1 MQIPMTLMTLTLLAT
16 AAFGGALEDAF
27 KNPPADAAPAADTG
41 AKCRAKCAARRQALL
56 AAGEAKDDAPAL
68 SISGTDAAV
77 KHVCRAFKD
86 GTIGYLIDCPAD
98 LESANLRLTFAV
110 ANANPELWDPA
121 TGAILRP
128 GKVETRG
135 SRTVV
140 TWRADPEAS
149 VFVMLRPSRST
160 AKKAKL
166 YDDSKIQEIS
176 VGGSWD
182 PVLSGTDGTFTLK
195 NALVHMSDY
204 PAAVWLDLGK
214 AKGVFEVK
222 VNGKALPPL
231 WKPPYR
237 LDIVEALSFT
247 EDRHT
252 IEPGADV
259 GEQAKLELVLKATGT
274 FGPVKFSAA
283 SN

>member
-1 MQIPMTLMTLTLLAT
+1 MQTPMTLMTLTLLAAT
-16 AAFGGALEDAF
+16 TFGGALEDAF
-27 KNPPADAAPAADTG
+27 KNPPADAAPAADLG
-41 AKCRAKCAARRQALL
+41 AKYRAKYIARRQALL
-56 AAGEAKDDAPAL
+56 NAGEAKDDAPAL
-68 SISGTDAAV
+68 SISGTDSAV

-86 GTIGYLIDCPAD
+86 GTIGYLIDCPAN
-98 LESANLRLTFAV
+98 LESANLKLTFAV

-149 VFVMLRPSRST
+149 AFVMLRPSRST

-182 PVLSGTDGTFTLK
+182 PDLSGADGTFTLK
-195 NALVHMSDY
+195 EALVHMDDY
-204 PAAVWLDLGK
+204 PDAVWIDLGK

-222 VNGKALPPL
+222 VNGKTLPPL

-237 LDIVEALSFT
+237 LNIVEALSFAA
-247 EDRHT
+247 DRHT
-252 IEPGADV
+252 IEPGAVV

-274 FGPVKFSAA
+274 FGPVKFLAA

>member
-1 MQIPMTLMTLTLLAT
+1 MQTPMTLMTLTLLAAT
-16 AAFGGALEDAF
+16 TFGGALEDAF
-27 KNPPADAAPAADTG
+27 KNPPADAAPAADLG
-41 AKCRAKCAARRQALL
+41 AKYRAKYIARRQALL
-56 AAGEAKDDAPAL
+56 NAGEAKDDAPAL
-68 SISGTDAAV
+68 SISGTDSAV

-86 GTIGYLIDCPAD
+86 GTIGYLIDCPAN
-98 LESANLRLTFAV
+98 LESANLKLTFAV

-128 GKVETRG
+128 GKVKSSG

-140 TWRADPEAS
+140 TWRGGPEAS
-149 VFVMLRPSRST
+149 VFVMLRPSRSS
-160 AKKAKL
+160 AKKEKF
-166 YDDSKIQEIS
+166 YEDSKIQEIS

-182 PVLSGTDGTFTLK
+182 PDLSGADGTFTLK
-195 NALVHMSDY
+195 EALVHMDDY
-204 PAAVWLDLGK
+204 PDAVWIDLGK

-222 VNGKALPPL
+222 VNGKTLPPL

-237 LDIVEALSFT
+237 LNIVEALSFAA
-247 EDRHT
+247 DRHT
-252 IEPGADV
+252 IEPGAVV

-274 FGPVKFSAA
+274 FGPVKFLAA